1 MKDRFYLYITA
12 FIFLMMFIMVMY
24 QIEDYFSLIGKI
36 KSFTAA
42 DGQSLCLRIQT
53 LEKDRLI
60 VKPCEYTH
68 DSR

>member
-1 MKDRFYLYITA
+1 MNKLLWVVLILLWIVWST
-12 FIFLMMFIMVMY
+12 
-24 QIEDYFSLIGKI
+24 DYFYFRHQGAR
-36 KSFTAA
+36 FTAA
-42 DGQSLCLRIQT
+42 DGQSLCLRVQT

>member
-1 MKDRFYLYITA
+1 MKDRFYLYITG

-24 QIEDYFSLIGKI
+24 QIADYFSLISKI

-53 LEKDRLI
+53 LEKDKMI
-60 VKPCEYTH
+60 VKPCEYK
-68 DSR
+68 